1 MSMLARQQ
9 QALLESLFSPQTPI
23 ATKFIAACAD
33 SMGARGLKAYQSNGH
48 ALARRALQ
56 AAYPVLARM
65 LGDESFADLA
75 RALWHATPPER
86 GDLAHW
92 GYTLPD
98 FVAASAQLADEP
110 YLSDVARAEWALH
123 CCATAADATLQA
135 DSLALLGSQDLDT
148 LHLRLAPG
156 TWLLRS
162 PWPVASILLA
172 HRDEGP
178 SLAEAGARLRA
189 GQAEDVLVWR
199 QGFRPC
205 VRIAMP
211 GEADLVAALLAGLAL
226 GPALDAAPA
235 LDVQAW
241 LAQAVQSG
249 LLLAVHPMSPTVCP

>member
-1 MSMLARQQ
+1 M
-9 QALLESLFSPQTPI
+9 
-23 ATKFIAACAD
+23 
-33 SMGARGLKAYQSNGH
+33 
-48 ALARRALQ
+48 
-56 AAYPVLARM
+56 
-65 LGDESFADLA
+65 
-75 RALWHATPPER
+75 
-86 GDLAHW
+86 
-92 GYTLPD
+92 
-98 FVAASAQLADEP
+98 
-110 YLSDVARAEWALH
+110 
-123 CCATAADATLQA
+123 
-135 DSLALLGSQDLDT
+135 
-148 LHLRLAPG
+148 
-156 TWLLRS
+156 
-162 PWPVASILLA
+162 ASILLA